1 MNNTMQS
8 RLKKILLYLSVI
20 VFALFLCN
28 EFLMPWY
35 VKHGG
40 EVVVP
45 SVNGLR
51 LEEAQHI
58 LDSTGLIAKEG
69 DRLNDKNYPE
79 GSVINQNPLSGRKVN
94 KGRRV
99 YLTVSNGEKLV
110 IVPNLKGRT
119 LRDAKFQLEKQEL
132 KLGAIEYQTSDEFPE
147 NTVIEQ
153 KVSPGI
159 SVRKDVYVSIIV
171 SRGKTTDK
179 VSVPNLIG
187 KTLTQ
192 IQQSLASRGLK
203 LGTVTYQ
210 HIANLLPN
218 TIVDQFPRAGEMVSS
233 GIEINVFVVQA
244 GDKKR
249 EVLEN

>member
-1 MNNTMQS
+1 MSTTRPS
-8 RLKKILLYLSVI
+8 SYKKLLIYIGI
-20 VFALFLCN
+20 VALVLFLFN
-28 EFLMPWY
+28 DFLMPWY

-40 EVVVP
+40 EVIVP
-45 SVNGLR
+45 SVSGMR
-51 LEEAQHI
+51 LEVAQHV
-58 LDSTGLIAKEG
+58 LDSIGLVTKLG
-69 DRLNDKNYPE
+69 DKRNDKNFPE
-79 GSVINQNPLSGRKVN
+79 GTVINQNPISGRMVN

-99 YLTVSNGEKLV
+99 YLTVSSGEQLV
-110 IVPNLKGRT
+110 IVPTLKGRT
-119 LRDAKFQLEKQEL
+119 LRDAKFQLERQEL
-132 KLGAIEYQTSDEFPE
+132 KLGSVEYQTSDEFPE

-159 SVRKDVYVSIIV
+159 SVHKDVYVSVIV

-179 VSVPNLIG
+179 VVVPNLIG
-187 KTLTQ
+187 KNFSQLRQ
-192 IQQSLASRGLK
+192 LLASRGLK

-233 GIEINVFVVQA
+233 ETEINVFVVRA
-244 GDKKR
+244 GDNKR